1 MSGRPNTKWKKTM
14 LEKFNN
20 DEKAL
25 HDHQASIG
33 SRGGRNGNTGG
44 FASDV
49 VGKDGL
55 TGSERARIAGSKG
68 GRISRLK
75 KRV

>member
-33 SRGGRNGNTGG
+33 SRGGKNGTGMKG
-44 FASDV
+44 FA
-49 VGKDGL
+49 L
-55 TGSERARIAGSKG
+55 NPELARRAGAIG
-68 GRISRLK
+68 GRKSRIK
-75 KRV
+75 KVV